1 MIRILDRY
9 VALELWPPFT
19 ISVVVFTFFLVIDRV
34 YQLTDLVIGKQV
46 PVRLVVALLLYL
58 WPPLLWLSLPI
69 AVLMAVLIAGGRLS
83 ADLEVAALKASGVS
97 PARLFRPFLAAGVIA
112 SVLIAWLTLVVNP
125 WASAAFQR
133 QIFRILETQATT
145 GIQERAFTSTFGRI
159 VLYVEEVSPSQFAL
173 KGLLASDERDP
184 ALSRIIVAREGRVM
198 SDRHRPRLTPPLVH
212 WAINA
217 NAIAEPRPLPFTH
230 LTLYD

>member
-46 PVRLVVALLLYL
+46 PVRLVLALLLYL
-58 WPPLLWLSLPI
+58 LPPLLSLSLPI

-97 PARLFRPFLAAGVIA
+97 PARLFRPLLAARGIA
-112 SVLIAWLTLVVNP
+112 RVFIPWLTLLVNP
-125 WASAAFQR
+125 SAIAAFQR
-133 QIFRILETQATT
+133 HTL
-145 GIQERAFTSTFGRI
+145 
-159 VLYVEEVSPSQFAL
+159 
-173 KGLLASDERDP
+173 
-184 ALSRIIVAREGRVM
+184 
-198 SDRHRPRLTPPLVH
+198 PL
-212 WAINA
+212 
-217 NAIAEPRPLPFTH
+217 
-230 LTLYD
+230 

>member
-9 VALELWPPFT
+9 VALELWPPFS

-46 PVRLVVALLLYL
+46 PVRLV
-58 WPPLLWLSLPI
+58 
-69 AVLMAVLIAGGRLS
+69 
-83 ADLEVAALKASGVS
+83 
-97 PARLFRPFLAAGVIA
+97 RPFLAAGIIA
-112 SVLIAWLTLVVNP
+112 SALIAWLTLVVNP

-145 GIQERAFTSTFGRI
+145 GIQERAFSSTFGRI

-184 ALSRIIVAREGRVM
+184 ALSRIIVARRGRGAPPA
-198 SDRHRPRLTPPLVH
+198 RALAPPPPRPRR
-212 WAINA
+212 A
-217 NAIAEPRPLPFTH
+217 PRTRRR
-230 LTLYD
+230 

>member
-1 MIRILDRY
+1 MIRILARY

-34 YQLTDLVIGKQV
+34 YQLTELVMGKQLSG
-46 PVRLVVALLLYL
+46 RLVLALLLYL
-58 WPPLLWLSLPI
+58 LPPLLSLSLPI

-112 SVLIAWLTLVVNP
+112 SVFIAWLTLVVNP

-145 GIQERAFTSTFGRI
+145 GIEQRAFSSTFGRI

-173 KGLLASDERDP
+173 KGLLPSDEPDP
-184 ALSRIIVAREGRVM
+184 ALSRIILAPDGRALPPARALAPPPP
-198 SDRHRPRLTPPLVH
+198 RPRR
-212 WAINA
+212 A
-217 NAIAEPRPLPFTH
+217 PRTRRR
-230 LTLYD
+230 